1 MKKREKVIALVI
13 LILLL
18 TNMMVYS
25 QVKHLKQD
33 LNQVHQL
40 ISNVENRFNSIDN
53 HINRT
58 LNNIEREH
66 QWIID
71 KDYKIINQNDAYKH
85 AKVSMTWMLRELEKG
100 SQVSVL
106 YGVEDQETRE
116 VETWD
121 KVEAIEKDGLNYGV
135 NLDLSYTNNY
145 VLQVVA
151 ENNHGVKSEKLQEI
165 DLYDRLIERIE
176 IDADF
181 RSMSSDKAEY
191 RVDISNFYRGE
202 EQLKINSA
210 KANIYLGNQL
220 LEAVNLNDEAEKDQM
235 AAGDVEFWTYSG
247 TVALKDV
254 LQDKEV
260 YDLEEI
266 HRQLKIKVTLKDHL
280 GMEYKGESR
289 EW

>member
-13 LILLL
+13 LVLLL

-40 ISNVENRFNSIDN
+40 ISNVENRFSSIDN
-53 HINRT
+53 HINHT

-71 KDYKIINQNDAYKH
+71 KDYKIINENEAYKN
-85 AKVSMTWMLRELEKG
+85 AKVSVTWMLRELEKG

-106 YGVEDQETRE
+106 YGIKDQKTRE

-121 KVEAIEKDGLNYGV
+121 KVEAIEKDGLNYEV

-151 ENNHGVKSEKLQEI
+151 ENNHGIKSEKLQEI
-165 DLYDRLIERIE
+165 DLHDRLTDRME

-181 RSMSSDKAEY
+181 QGMSPDKAEY

-202 EQLKINSA
+202 EQLKIKLA
-210 KANIYLGNQL
+210 QANIYLGDQL
-220 LEAVNLNDEAEKDQM
+220 LETINLNDKAEKDRM
-235 AAGDVEFWTYSG
+235 GMGDIEFWTYSG
-247 TVALKDV
+247 DVALMDV
-254 LQDKEV
+254 LQNKDV
-260 YDLEEI
+260 YDTEEI
-266 HRQLKIKVTLKDHL
+266 YRQLKIKVTLKDQL

-289 EW
+289 EQ